1 MSYDCNYKTYICKI
15 RFTCQN
21 NTLNLKDL
29 LTKIH
34 SKEGAPGTA
43 KAQLLGRIWD
53 KSPKQAMNE
62 QQNELLKAT
71 KRGIQLFHI

>member
-21 NTLNLKDL
+21 DTLNLKDL
-29 LTKIH
+29 LAKIH
-34 SKEGAPGTA
+34 LKEGAPGTA
-43 KAQLLGRIWD
+43 KAQLLDMIWD
-53 KSPKQAMNE
+53 KSPKQTTNE

-71 KRGIQLFHI
+71 KCGIQLFHI